1 MATKRQQRAALVDGN
16 IDVNHVG
23 FPTAEPMAESSANS
37 SITRQ
42 GDKPSFNLDNILST
56 VNLDEKPSASNLEM
70 YSGVMDVA
78 SVNPDSI
85 TVESLLADQSLRMS
99 GAEAGKRIAE
109 LQQVQNG
116 LNVKIEEVKTRRLGV
131 KLQTQQVKLAGDAYE
146 LSSAMSDT
154 RQKGNTAK
162 HKKFMADV
170 KGVKEKF
177 ERIEAVSDVVITAGR
192 AQKRFAKARNTL
204 LEEMPGFEEVS
215 GVNALEGGKTDE

>member
-1 MATKRQQRAALVDGN
+1 MATRRQQRAATVDGEIN
-16 IDVNHVG
+16 DTPIT
-23 FPTAEPMAESSANS
+23 PTVEAP
-37 SITRQ
+37 ITTTSDNKR
-42 GDKPSFNLDNILST
+42 FNLDNILST
-56 VNLDEKPSASNLEM
+56 VNLDDNPSASNLEM

-78 SVNPDSI
+78 NVNPDNI

-146 LSSAMSDT
+146 LSGAISDT

-204 LEEMPGFEEVS
+204 LEDMPGFEEVN
-215 GVNALEGGKTDE
+215 GVSAIEGAKDE